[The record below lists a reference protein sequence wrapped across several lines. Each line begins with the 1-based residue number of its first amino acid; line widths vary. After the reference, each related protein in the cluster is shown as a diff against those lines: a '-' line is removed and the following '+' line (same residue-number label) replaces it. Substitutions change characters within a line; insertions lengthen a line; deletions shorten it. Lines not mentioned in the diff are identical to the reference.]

1 MCKWRSHRCARS
13 WIQDHKKAMDK
24 SKKPGKNN
32 KTIGSELDRVKNDNA
47 LVTTEVT

>member
-1 MCKWRSHRCARS
+1 
-13 WIQDHKKAMDK
+13 MDK